1 MKNKSK
7 KNIGI
12 FAVGVGL
19 LVSFSSYK
27 VDFFEIAKQ
36 LEIYNTVFKEI
47 NMGYVD
53 ETNPAE
59 LMENGVKHMLETL
72 DPYNVYSSEQDVENA
87 KMFRSGRY
95 ASIGVG
101 LKFRDQKLIVTE
113 VFKGS
118 SADLEGIVVGD
129 EVVEIE
135 GISTTEGGANIE
147 LLIGGKKNSTVSVTY
162 SRDGQKKTV
171 SLRREITKQKAVPLY
186 DILEN
191 NIGYIALD
199 QFSKNASNEVE
210 SALKFLLIDEVK
222 GLILDLR
229 NNPGGILQE
238 AVNIVNLFVPK
249 DQVVV
254 STKSNV
260 KQYNTQF
267 LTRKQ
272 PLSLDIPLVVLINE
286 NSASASEIVA
296 GALQDLD
303 RAVIVG
309 QRSFGKGLVQQS
321 KPLPYGG
328 QIKVTISRYY
338 TPSGRCIQALDY
350 TENLESGVV
359 RKVSSSEKSN
369 FKTKNGRVVYDGGGV
384 LPDLIVGDYDEL
396 GVYNVLKQ
404 NNIIFDFVAKN
415 YKSGAL
421 KNINQFKLN
430 PSVFKDFQAF
440 CLTKDFELNTKT
452 ELFLNKSLAAAKDE
466 NLMSLKTVATE
477 VRKILRDQKK
487 QAINGV
493 KDRILWGISEEIIQR
508 EFYREGVYQYALT
521 KHPTIQKGKSIL
533 TNLSDYYKVL
543 K

>member
-19 LVSFSSYK
+19 LMSFSSYK
-27 VDFFEIAKQ
+27 VNFFEIAKQ

-59 LMENGVKHMLETL
+59 LMENGVKHMLEAL
-72 DPYNVYSSEQDVENA
+72 DPYTVYSSEQDVENA

-101 LKFRDQKLIVTE
+101 LKFIDQKLIVTE

-129 EVVEIE
+129 EIVEIE

-162 SRDGQKKTV
+162 SRDEQKKTV

-186 DILEN
+186 EILDN

-199 QFSKNASNEVE
+199 QFSKNASGEVE
-210 SALKFLLIDEVK
+210 SALRFLLIDEVK

-267 LTRKQ
+267 LTKKQ

-303 RAVIVG
+303 RAVIIG

-396 GVYNVLKQ
+396 GVYNVLKR

-421 KNINQFKLN
+421 ENINQFKLD

-440 CLTKDFELNTKT
+440 CLTQDFELNTKT

-466 NLMSLKTVATE
+466 NLISLKTVAAE
-477 VRKILRDQKK
+477 VKKILRDQKK
-487 QAINGV
+487 QAINRV